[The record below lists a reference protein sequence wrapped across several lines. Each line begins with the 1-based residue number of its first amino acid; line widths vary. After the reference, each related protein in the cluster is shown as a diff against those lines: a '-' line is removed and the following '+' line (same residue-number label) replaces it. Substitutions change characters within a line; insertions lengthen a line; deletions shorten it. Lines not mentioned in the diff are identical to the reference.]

1 MRIFVRK
8 VERALGSPWRNITI
22 SLGLVIVGAVAIVI
36 GNMRIEQRRAD
47 RDFADGVG
55 SAVSHAAELILSVF
69 GQGALDNEQ
78 APWLGFRMYH
88 EELNSWVELEA
99 LDDQKLTD
107 RVVVL
112 VHGLDEPGGIW
123 DQLAPALARAG
134 HRVIRFEYAND
145 QAIARSA
152 TSLLDSF
159 DALAARGV
167 ETVDLVCH
175 SMGGLVVR
183 DAITRQGF
191 GEKGITVDR
200 LITIGTPH
208 GGSPW
213 ARLRAVSEIR
223 EQVQRWIESD
233 DLDPARL
240 LGFARDGV
248 GQAGRDLLPGSDF
261 LVELDQRTLPAGV
274 RVTCIVGRI
283 TTRDGIQAGAA
294 LAGGALREL
303 VGTEDALA
311 IMEAIDRLGRE
322 LGDGVVPMSSA
333 VLEGVDDVVI
343 LEANH
348 RSMVRT
354 VELGEAIRQVG
365 GLGKLGDP
373 DEPPAI
379 AVVLDRLARE

>member
-1 MRIFVRK
+1 MKTFVRK
-8 VERALGSPWRNITI
+8 VERALGSPWRNVTI
-22 SLGLVIVGAVAIVI
+22 SLGLVIVGAIAIVI

-47 RDFADGVG
+47 QDFADGMG
-55 SAVSHAAELILSVF
+55 SVVSRAGELILSAF
-69 GQGALDNEQ
+69 GQGALDDAQ
-78 APWLGFRMYH
+78 APWLGFRVYH
-88 EELNSWVELEA
+88 EELNDWVELEA
-99 LDDQKLTD
+99 LGDQTLAD

-123 DQLAPALARAG
+123 DQLAPALVRAG

-159 DALAARGV
+159 GALTARGV
-167 ETVDLVCH
+167 KTVDFVCH

-183 DAITRQGF
+183 DAITRQEF

-233 DLDPARL
+233 DLDPGRL

-261 LVELDQRTLPAGV
+261 LVELDARTLPEGV

-283 TTRDGIQAGAA
+283 TTHDGVQAGAA
-294 LAGGALREL
+294 LAGGALKAL
-303 VGTEDALA
+303 VGTDDALA

-333 VLEGVDDVVI
+333 VLDGVDDVVI

-354 VELGEAIRQVG
+354 VELGEVIRQVG
-365 GLGKLGDP
+365 GLDAP
-373 DEPPAI
+373 AEPPAI